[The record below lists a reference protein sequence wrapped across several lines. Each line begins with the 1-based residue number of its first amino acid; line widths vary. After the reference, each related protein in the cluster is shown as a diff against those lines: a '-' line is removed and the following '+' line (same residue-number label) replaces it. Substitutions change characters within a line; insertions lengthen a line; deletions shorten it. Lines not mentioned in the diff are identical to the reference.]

1 MSIGFVTLAKGL
13 ARKTMGIIPGELD
26 RLSDVQ
32 SAGSNGIVI
41 HLRSSFEEIDNAQGL
56 LPKVL

>member
-1 MSIGFVTLAKGL
+1 
-13 ARKTMGIIPGELD
+13 MGIIPGELD